1 MCSRPPCQLA
11 STRYGRVMLMDDVA
25 YLLFFVGVFFKMNSL
40 KKIDDAYD
48 FVRMY
53 VHVGLL
59 IVFRL
64 GFFFPSL

>member
-1 MCSRPPCQLA
+1 
-11 STRYGRVMLMDDVA
+11 MDDVA